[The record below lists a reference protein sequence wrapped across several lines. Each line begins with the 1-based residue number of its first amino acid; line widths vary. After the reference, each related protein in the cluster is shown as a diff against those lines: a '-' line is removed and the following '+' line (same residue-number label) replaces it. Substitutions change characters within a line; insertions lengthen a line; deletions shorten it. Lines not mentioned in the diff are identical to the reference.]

1 MIPGALSDPPLRP
14 SYVLSGAQSVCYLPD
29 SLRLKDYC
37 AEPHSATSDHTDGP
51 SEPHELTT
59 QRLFSLWP
67 QIEHPQCTCTARH
80 HGQTPFHFT
89 NRLLVFYF
97 TEYTPIAQA
106 SRPLPS
112 PNLSN

>member
-1 MIPGALSDPPLRP
+1 MLPGALSDPPLGP
-14 SYVLSGAQSVCYLPD
+14 SYVLLGAQSVCYLLD

-37 AEPHSATSDHTDGP
+37 AEPHSATSDHTNGL

-59 QRLFSLWP
+59 QKLFGSWP
-67 QIEHPQCTCTARH
+67 QIEHLQCTYTARH
-80 HGQTPFHFT
+80 RGQTPFHFT
-89 NRLLVFYF
+89 NRLFVFYF

-112 PNLSN
+112 PNLFN